1 MASLESTVGKN
12 RLKREATL
20 IYAGVKDFSRMYDK
34 GFDQVYDAVTKEMAF
49 EDKAEPAWAQLWN
62 CIIVEWKETHG
73 EMSDHEIDLLTALFR
88 LWILE
93 KYWIEKDQ
101 TCKLSEIAKAV
112 RDCDAEFVSVGDG
125 RNKRVK
131 TEAVEGDQKP
141 PMQGE
146 KKIYH
151 ETVEAITGKTF
162 ILEYSDPEEKKE
174 QIEELKKV
182 LQTGKMM

>member
-1 MASLESTVGKN
+1 M
-12 RLKREATL
+12 
-20 IYAGVKDFSRMYDK
+20 
-34 GFDQVYDAVTKEMAF
+34 
-49 EDKAEPAWAQLWN
+49 
-62 CIIVEWKETHG
+62 
-73 EMSDHEIDLLTALFR
+73 
-88 LWILE
+88 
-93 KYWIEKDQ
+93 
-101 TCKLSEIAKAV
+101 
-112 RDCDAEFVSVGDG
+112 SVGDG

-131 TEAVEGDQKP
+131 AEAVEGDQNP